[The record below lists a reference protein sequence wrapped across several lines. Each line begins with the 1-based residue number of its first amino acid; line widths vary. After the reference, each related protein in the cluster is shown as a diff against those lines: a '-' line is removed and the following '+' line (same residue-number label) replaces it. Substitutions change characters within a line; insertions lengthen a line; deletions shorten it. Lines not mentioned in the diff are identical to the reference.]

1 MFLTTRNKTKLLA
14 VQIEIVMS
22 GSKPAR
28 PERSKIRLTAEKS
41 DGLLVDRRGS
51 LFDVVD
57 GNSQSEAATATV
69 LR

>member
-1 MFLTTRNKTKLLA
+1 MFLTTRNKTEQLA

-51 LFDVVD
+51 LFKVVA
-57 GNSQSEAATATV
+57 GTSPSEVATPTD